1 MALIPHMPWMLCHCF
16 IRYSGDLFF
25 ANETVSDCY
34 RRSGGD
40 GPHKGG
46 KFPGDCCNN
55 RIATFASGHQSP
67 ESGTQPHLAFPGDLQ
82 NVLANPFVALEQQAC
97 NPRRVAVGLGC
108 LDQDL
113 ADMAIAGL
121 GNAASLLPL
130 AA

>member
-1 MALIPHMPWMLCHCF
+1 VALIRICPGCCVTASYATPVTCSLKT
-16 IRYSGDLFF
+16 
-25 ANETVSDCY
+25 ASDCY

-46 KFPGDCCNN
+46 KFPGDSRDNGVSAFCL
-55 RIATFASGHQSP
+55 GHQSP
-67 ESGTQPHLAFPGDLQ
+67 ESGTQSHLAFPGDVQ
-82 NVLANPFVALEQQAC
+82 NVLANPFMALEQQAC
-97 NPRRVAVGLGC
+97 DPRRVAVGLGC

-121 GNAASLLPL
+121 GNAALLLPL